1 MKRLGLPSNNAHSS
15 PVYEIQTPIEKEMN
29 NSSCPRPCQGKTRL
43 SPGVRPAFTWGNLV
57 WGVLGRLGTC
67 LPFCLPAFYF
77 ILFLFYSYFIS
88 ILFIFY
94 SYFVMYCIV
103 FSSFLLSFPLSFFAL
118 SFFILL
124 LYSSLFSST
133 LLFYIFLRDIYQD
146 CG

>member
-43 SPGVRPAFTWGNLV
+43 SPGPRPAFTWGNLV
-57 WGVLGRLGTC
+57 WGVPGRLGTC

-77 ILFLFYSYFIS
+77 IPILFLFYFYFIH
-88 ILFIFY
+88 ILFLFCY
-94 SYFVMYCIV
+94 VLY
-103 FSSFLLSFPLSFFAL
+103 FLLSFFALSFFAL

-124 LYSSLFSST
+124 FYSSLFYST

>member
-57 WGVLGRLGTC
+57 WGVPGRLGTC

-77 ILFLFYSYFIS
+77 IPILFLFYSYFI
-88 ILFIFY
+88 LLCVVLY
-94 SYFVMYCIV
+94 
-103 FSSFLLSFPLSFFAL
+103 FLLSFFLFLFPSSLFPSSFYYF
-118 SFFILL
+118 
-124 LYSSLFSST
+124 LYSSLFYST
-133 LLFYIFLRDIYQD
+133 LLFYYYFLRDIYQD